1 MLFRARMLAALVC
14 LHYAL
19 PGLAQA
25 AETAKRPNV
34 LFIAVDDL
42 KPTVGCY
49 GDALARTPNIDRLAA
64 RGTLFE
70 RAYCMQA
77 VCAPSRNGVL
87 TGLRPQTLRIYDL
100 GTNFRTSVPRAVT
113 LPQHF
118 QSQGWKTEALGKIFH
133 VGHGNHEDPAS
144 WSVPHWGAKTVHYLL
159 PENRAA
165 LTREQARF
173 ENKSPGKVER
183 LPRGALPSR
192 RPTSTTTP
200 IPTARSPPKPSGDC
214 GQPRKTAASPSS
226 WPWASS
232 SRTCRFVRRRSTW
245 TCTIPRNC
253 RCRPSGNLR
262 GRAGLRRNLLG

>member
-1 MLFRARMLAALVC
+1 M
-14 LHYAL
+14 
-19 PGLAQA
+19 
-25 AETAKRPNV
+25 
-34 LFIAVDDL
+34 
-42 KPTVGCY
+42 
-49 GDALARTPNIDRLAA
+49 
-64 RGTLFE
+64 
-70 RAYCMQA
+70 
-77 VCAPSRNGVL
+77 

-183 LPRGALPSR
+183 LPRGAPVEAADVNDDAYSDGQIAAEAIR
-192 RPTSTTTP
+192 RLR
-200 IPTARSPPKPSGDC
+200 AAKENG
-214 GQPRKTAASPSS
+214 GQPFFLAVGFLKPHLPFCAPKKYWDMHDPQKLPMPAERKP
-226 WPWASS
+226 
-232 SRTCRFVRRRSTW
+232 
-245 TCTIPRNC
+245 PR
-253 RCRPSGNLR
+253 G
-262 GRAGLRRNLLG
+262 AGLRRNLLG